1 MFLLSN
7 LKTRMLNKSVLISF
21 VTCFVSVASLADR
34 VKDTKFSVDRG
45 FFEDPFLLE
54 ISSGTE
60 GSMIRFTTDG
70 SKPSLN
76 NGQTY
81 FNPILI
87 NTTTV
92 IRAMAFKEGYKP
104 TNIDTQ
110 SYFFLGDVIRQNGD
124 GMPQSWGSLGN
135 FDTLPGDLKPGP
147 YLGDYE
153 MDQEVVNDPKY
164 SQRIVED
171 LKSIPTLSLSLNP
184 EDLFSTEPVTR
195 DVDNKVLETR
205 GIYPI
210 GKGFERSASAEMIL
224 EDGTT
229 AFQIDCSLEVQGAS
243 STERWKTDKLSMR
256 LKFKSPY
263 GPNELDYPLF
273 GDDAT
278 DNINTV
284 ILDATNQQSWTH
296 PDPSQQGRAQFI
308 RDQFVS
314 DLQNAAGG
322 IAPRG
327 SYAFVYLNGLFWGL
341 YWLHE
346 FIDEN
351 YAVAYRGGKKKDYDV
366 LRHRSNNIVSGDNV
380 SYNSLLNLIERDM
393 SNDENYASAIATLD
407 LNSFIDYILVNF
419 YAGNKD
425 WAFQNWN
432 ASYNKSDPN
441 SLWLFHNWDAEKT
454 FQLVGDDVT
463 DADDLG
469 APTHIHQRLKEN
481 AQYRLKFADRAHR
494 LMFDSGVL
502 TPEVVSTMYLSRL
515 DAIDRAVVA
524 ESARWGDNRNPDNPA
539 YTREDWLLEKGRL
552 MTEFFPERTRVL
564 LNQLREDKLYPE
576 LDAPVFSKSG
586 GAVENGFNL
595 KIENP
600 SNRGEIFY
608 TINGKDPRSIS
619 GAVSDDALTNQF
631 LTITESLRI
640 KGRTFDQS
648 TGQWSALTEVI
659 FFVESASSNIRV
671 SEIMFHPTSVNE
683 EESLAGFLDQDEFEF
698 IEITNNG
705 DASVNIKGLGFTKGI
720 KFQFDDKVIEPR
732 SSIVITNDIDA
743 FNFRYGADN
752 IDIAGEYDGSLS
764 NSGEAIQLSG
774 PFENIIQDF
783 YYDDDWY
790 SQPDGEGR
798 SLVPVREIT
807 MTESWSLRESWR
819 PSNLDGGSP
828 GYIEG
833 EPPSLRI
840 TEIHFNPAKAN
851 DNEIASGF
859 FDRDQFEFVE
869 LRNVGDEAIQI
880 KDYHL
885 SGAVDFVFGD
895 YELEPGKY
903 LVVASDVNAFHKRY
917 GQIENLIGPFNN
929 GKLNDSGE
937 RILLLSESGELIHN
951 FKYSASW
958 HEESDGQGASL
969 EVVDDLAGLHEWRYR
984 YQWGASSFAGGTPGN
999 TRVLPTDSPIRISE
1013 LMYNPRDPSNEERV
1027 EGFIDNDDFEFIE
1040 LINISKDSYNLE
1052 GYELLGAVRMRFGDI
1067 TLSSGQRVLVVNR
1080 LTAFQMRYGD
1090 LPNIVGEYSGNL
1102 NNESERI
1109 ILRNSSGS
1117 TVLDYTYS
1125 GNWYDLTD
1133 GNGHSLTVINP
1144 FNQSVYFGNK
1154 GSWRPSRNS
1163 GGSPGNKPDPYFDWV
1178 WRNFSDSA
1186 SFDLGT
1192 SGELRDPDVDGM
1204 SNVFEYATSSDPSIN
1219 ELKYFLLPVEIK
1231 GENHLLFTYNVN
1243 LNANDVQVSL
1253 EYSTNLRDWSDA
1265 SSVMDPY
1272 ILKFNDDE
1280 TKQITVIT
1288 KDPTS
1293 SLESKYFRLVV
1304 SKF

>member
-1 MFLLSN
+1 
-7 LKTRMLNKSVLISF
+7 MLNKSVLISF
-21 VTCFVSVASLADR
+21 VTCFVSVTSLADR

-104 TNIDTQ
+104 TNIDTH

-135 FDTLPGDLKPGP
+135 FDTSPGDLKPGP

-153 MDQEVVNDPKY
+153 MDQEVVTDPKY

-454 FQLVGDDVT
+454 FQLVDDDVT

-515 DAIDRAVVA
+515 DDIDRAVVA

-539 YTREDWLLEKGRL
+539 YTRDDWLLEKGRL
-552 MTEFFPERTRVL
+552 MTEFFPERTRTL

-619 GAVSDDALTNQF
+619 GAVADDALRNQF

-648 TGQWSALTEVI
+648 SGLWSALTEVI
-659 FFVESASSNIRV
+659 FFVESASSNVRV
-671 SEIMFHPTSVNE
+671 SEIMFHPSSVNE
-683 EESLAGFLDQDEFEF
+683 KESLAGFVDQDEFEF

-705 DASVNIKGLGFTKGI
+705 DASVNIKGLEFTKGI

-764 NSGEAIQLSG
+764 NSGETIQLSG
-774 PFENIIQDF
+774 PFGNIIQDF

-819 PSNLDGGSP
+819 PSKFEGGSP

-851 DNEIASGF
+851 DNEITAGF
-859 FDRDQFEFVE
+859 FDRDQFEFIE

-885 SGAVDFVFGD
+885 SGAVEFVFGD
-895 YELEPGKY
+895 YEVEPGKY
-903 LVVASDVNAFHKRY
+903 LVVASDIDAFHKRY

-1013 LMYNPRDPSNEERV
+1013 LMYNPRAPSNEERV

-1080 LTAFQMRYGD
+1080 LTAFRMRYGD

-1109 ILRNSSGS
+1109 ILRNSLGS
-1117 TVLDYTYS
+1117 TVLDYIYS

-1178 WRNFSDSA
+1178 WRNFSDFA
-1186 SFDLGT
+1186 SFDLET

>member
-1 MFLLSN
+1 
-7 LKTRMLNKSVLISF
+7 MLNKSVLISF

-539 YTREDWLLEKGRL
+539 YTRDDWLLEKGRL

-619 GAVSDDALTNQF
+619 GAAEDDALTNQF

-819 PSNLDGGSP
+819 PSKFEGGSP

-903 LVVASDVNAFHKRY
+903 LVVASDVNAFQKRY

-1272 ILKFNDDE
+1272 ILKFNNDE

>member
-21 VTCFVSVASLADR
+21 VTCFVSVTSLADR

-494 LMFDSGVL
+494 LMFDSGAL

-552 MTEFFPERTRVL
+552 MTEFFPERTRIL

-576 LDAPVFSKSG
+576 LDAPVFSKHG

-619 GAVSDDALTNQF
+619 GAAEDDALTNQF

-659 FFVESASSNIRV
+659 FSVASASSNIRV

-743 FNFRYGADN
+743 FNFRYEADN

-764 NSGEAIQLSG
+764 NSGETIQLSG

-819 PSNLDGGSP
+819 PSKFEGGSP

-903 LVVASDVNAFHKRY
+903 LVVASDVNAFQKRY

>member
-1 MFLLSN
+1 
-7 LKTRMLNKSVLISF
+7 MLNKSVLISF
-21 VTCFVSVASLADR
+21 VTCFVSVTSLADR

-539 YTREDWLLEKGRL
+539 YTRDDWLLEKGRL
-552 MTEFFPERTRVL
+552 MTEFFPERTRIL

-619 GAVSDDALTNQF
+619 GAAEDDALTNQF

-659 FFVESASSNIRV
+659 FSVASASSNIRV
-671 SEIMFHPTSVNE
+671 SEIMFHPSSVNE
-683 EESLAGFLDQDEFEF
+683 KESLAGFVDQDEFEF

-764 NSGEAIQLSG
+764 NSGEIIQLSG
-774 PFENIIQDF
+774 PFGNIIQDF

-851 DNEIASGF
+851 DNQIASGF
-859 FDRDQFEFVE
+859 FDRDQFEFIE

-903 LVVASDVNAFHKRY
+903 LVVASDVNAFQKRY

>member
-1 MFLLSN
+1 
-7 LKTRMLNKSVLISF
+7 MLNKSVLISF
-21 VTCFVSVASLADR
+21 VTCFVSVTSLADR

-54 ISSGTE
+54 VSSGTE

-104 TNIDTQ
+104 TNIDTH

-135 FDTLPGDLKPGP
+135 FDTSSGDLKPGP

-153 MDQEVVNDPKY
+153 MDQEVVTNPKY

-229 AFQIDCSLEVQGAS
+229 AFQINCSLEVQGAS

-454 FQLVGDDVT
+454 FQLVSDDVT

-481 AQYRLKFADRAHR
+481 AQYLLKFADRAHR

-515 DAIDRAVVA
+515 DDIDRAVVA

-539 YTREDWLLEKGRL
+539 YTRDDWLLEKGRL
-552 MTEFFPERTRVL
+552 MTDFFPERTRIL

-576 LDAPVFSKSG
+576 LDAPLFSKSG
-586 GAVENGFNL
+586 GVVESGFSL

-619 GAVSDDALTNQF
+619 GAVADDALTNQS

-640 KGRTFDQS
+640 KGRTFDQA

-659 FFVESASSNIRV
+659 FFVESASSNVRV
-671 SEIMFHPTSVNE
+671 SEIMFHPSSVNE
-683 EESLAGFLDQDEFEF
+683 KESLAGFVDQDEFEF

-705 DASVNIKGLGFTKGI
+705 DASVNIKGLEFTKGI
-720 KFQFDDKVIEPR
+720 KFQFDDKVIGPR

-764 NSGEAIQLSG
+764 NSGETIQLSG
-774 PFENIIQDF
+774 PFGNIIQDF

-798 SLVPVREIT
+798 SLVPVREVT

-819 PSNLDGGSP
+819 PSKFEGGSP

-859 FDRDQFEFVE
+859 FDRDQFEFIE
-869 LRNVGDEAIQI
+869 LKNVGDEAIQI

-895 YELEPGKY
+895 YEVEPGKY
-903 LVVASDVNAFHKRY
+903 LVVASDIDAFQKRY

-958 HEESDGQGASL
+958 YEESDGKGASL
-969 EVVDDLAGLHEWRYR
+969 EIVDDLASLHEWRYR
-984 YQWGASSFAGGTPGN
+984 YQWSPSPFAGGTPGN

-1080 LTAFQMRYGD
+1080 LTAFRMRYGD
-1090 LPNIVGEYSGNL
+1090 LPNIVGDYSGNL

-1109 ILRNSSGS
+1109 ILCNSLGS
-1117 TVLDYTYS
+1117 TVLDYIYS

-1280 TKQITVIT
+1280 TKQITVIS

>member
-1 MFLLSN
+1 
-7 LKTRMLNKSVLISF
+7 MLNKSVLISF
-21 VTCFVSVASLADR
+21 VTCFVSVTSLADR

-135 FDTLPGDLKPGP
+135 FDTSPGDLKPGP

-539 YTREDWLLEKGRL
+539 YTRDDWLLEKGRL
-552 MTEFFPERTRVL
+552 MTEFFPERTRIL

-576 LDAPVFSKSG
+576 LDAPVFSKHG

-619 GAVSDDALTNQF
+619 GAAEDDALTNQF

-659 FFVESASSNIRV
+659 FSVASASSNIRV

-705 DASVNIKGLGFTKGI
+705 DASVNIKGLEFTKGI

-764 NSGEAIQLSG
+764 NSGETIQLSG
-774 PFENIIQDF
+774 PFGNIIQDF

-851 DNEIASGF
+851 DNEISAGF
-859 FDRDQFEFVE
+859 FDRDQFEFIE

-903 LVVASDVNAFHKRY
+903 LVVASDVNAFQKRY

-1109 ILRNSSGS
+1109 ILRNSSGT

>member
-1 MFLLSN
+1 
-7 LKTRMLNKSVLISF
+7 MLNKSVLISF
-21 VTCFVSVASLADR
+21 VTCFVSVTSLADR

-153 MDQEVVNDPKY
+153 MDQEVVTDSKY

-539 YTREDWLLEKGRL
+539 YTRDDWLLEKGRL
-552 MTEFFPERTRVL
+552 MTEFFPERTRIL

-619 GAVSDDALTNQF
+619 GAAEDDALTNQF

-659 FFVESASSNIRV
+659 FSVASASSNIRV

-705 DASVNIKGLGFTKGI
+705 DASVNIKGLEFTKGI

-743 FNFRYGADN
+743 FNFRYEADN

-764 NSGEAIQLSG
+764 NSGETIQLSG

-819 PSNLDGGSP
+819 PSKFEGGSP

-851 DNEIASGF
+851 DNEISAGF
-859 FDRDQFEFVE
+859 FDRDQFEFIE

-1272 ILKFNDDE
+1272 ILKFNNDE

>member
-1 MFLLSN
+1 
-7 LKTRMLNKSVLISF
+7 MLNKSVLISF
-21 VTCFVSVASLADR
+21 VTCFVSVTSLADR

-104 TNIDTQ
+104 TNIDTH

-135 FDTLPGDLKPGP
+135 FDTSPGDLKPGP
-147 YLGDYE
+147 YLADYE
-153 MDQEVVNDPKY
+153 MDQEVVTDPKY

-351 YAVAYRGGKKKDYDV
+351 YAVAYRGGKKKDYDI

-515 DAIDRAVVA
+515 DDIDRAVVA

-539 YTREDWLLEKGRL
+539 YTRDDWLLEKGRL
-552 MTEFFPERTRVL
+552 MTEFFPERTRIL

-576 LDAPVFSKSG
+576 LDTPVFSKSG

-619 GAVSDDALTNQF
+619 GAAEDDALTNQS

-640 KGRTFDQS
+640 KGRTFDQA

-671 SEIMFHPTSVNE
+671 SEIMFHPSSVNE
-683 EESLAGFLDQDEFEF
+683 KESLAGFVDQDEFEF

-705 DASVNIKGLGFTKGI
+705 DASVNIKGLEFTKGI
-720 KFQFDDKVIEPR
+720 KFQFDDKIIEPK

-764 NSGEAIQLSG
+764 NSGETIQLSG

-819 PSNLDGGSP
+819 PSKFEGGSP

-859 FDRDQFEFVE
+859 FDRDQFEFIE

-895 YELEPGKY
+895 YEVEPGKY
-903 LVVASDVNAFHKRY
+903 LVVASDIDAFQKRY

-1117 TVLDYTYS
+1117 TVLDYIYS

-1186 SFDLGT
+1186 SFDLET

-1204 SNVFEYATSSDPSIN
+1204 SNVIEYATSSDPSIN

-1243 LNANDVQVSL
+1243 LNANDIQVSL

>member
-1 MFLLSN
+1 
-7 LKTRMLNKSVLISF
+7 MLNKSVLISF
-21 VTCFVSVASLADR
+21 VTCFVSVTSLADR

-60 GSMIRFTTDG
+60 ASMIRFTTDG

-351 YAVAYRGGKKKDYDV
+351 YAVAYRGGKKKDYDI

-576 LDAPVFSKSG
+576 LDAPVFSKHG

-659 FFVESASSNIRV
+659 FSVASASSNIRV
-671 SEIMFHPTSVNE
+671 SEIMFHPSSVNE
-683 EESLAGFLDQDEFEF
+683 KESLAGFVDQDEFEF
-698 IEITNNG
+698 IEITNNS
-705 DASVNIKGLGFTKGI
+705 DASVNIKGLEFTKGI

-743 FNFRYGADN
+743 FNFRYEADN

-764 NSGEAIQLSG
+764 NSGEIIQLSG
-774 PFENIIQDF
+774 PFGNIIQDF

-807 MTESWSLRESWR
+807 MTESWSLRKSWR

-833 EPPSLRI
+833 DPPSLRI

>member
-21 VTCFVSVASLADR
+21 VTCFVSVTSLADR

-494 LMFDSGVL
+494 LMFDSGAL

-552 MTEFFPERTRVL
+552 MTEFFPERTRIL

-576 LDAPVFSKSG
+576 LDAPVFSKHG

-619 GAVSDDALTNQF
+619 GAAEDDALTNQF

-764 NSGEAIQLSG
+764 NSGETIQLSG

-798 SLVPVREIT
+798 SLVPVREVT

-819 PSNLDGGSP
+819 PSKFEGGSP

-903 LVVASDVNAFHKRY
+903 LVVASDIDAFQKRY

>member
-184 EDLFSTEPVTR
+184 KDLFSTEPVTR

-454 FQLVGDDVT
+454 FQLVSDDVT

-539 YTREDWLLEKGRL
+539 YTRDDWLLEKGRL
-552 MTEFFPERTRVL
+552 MTEFFPERTRIL

-576 LDAPVFSKSG
+576 LDAPVFSKHG

-671 SEIMFHPTSVNE
+671 SEIMFHPSSVNE
-683 EESLAGFLDQDEFEF
+683 KESLAGFVDQDEFEF

-743 FNFRYGADN
+743 FNFRYEADN

-764 NSGEAIQLSG
+764 NSGEIIQLSG
-774 PFENIIQDF
+774 PFGNIIQDF

-851 DNEIASGF
+851 DNEISAGF
-859 FDRDQFEFVE
+859 FDRDQFEFIE

-1109 ILRNSSGS
+1109 ILRNSSGT

-1272 ILKFNDDE
+1272 ILKFNNDE